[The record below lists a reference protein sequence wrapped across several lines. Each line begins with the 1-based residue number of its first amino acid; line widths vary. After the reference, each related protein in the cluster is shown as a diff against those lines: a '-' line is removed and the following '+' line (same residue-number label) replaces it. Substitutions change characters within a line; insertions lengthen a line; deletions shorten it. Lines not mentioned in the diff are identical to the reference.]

1 MNADIHVLT
10 GAYACDALDLSELGA
25 FEEHLA
31 SCDACAQEVAELRA
45 TAAALALAEAVE
57 PPAGLRERVMAEVAI
72 TRQLAPVVSP
82 LPPTDDESSGRSDG
96 PDRTGT
102 SASASSPEAGQSGR
116 PGSTAS
122 GSAEGGTT
130 GLSRRSVSR
139 RRPGGDRPTGRPW
152 TRSAAWVSAAA
163 LLVGLVALGGLVRH
177 QQNEINA
184 LRGQTSAVTTLLAA
198 PDAKV
203 VAGAVKTGGTA
214 TVISSGSDN
223 GIVFSANGLPPL
235 PAGKAYQLWMI
246 SGSVV
251 RPGPV
256 LEPVDGRIPAVFTG
270 NLDGAQTIAMTVE
283 PSAGSKQPTTTPI
296 LALTLSS

>member
-31 SCDACAQEVAELRA
+31 SCDSCAQEVTELRA

-82 LPPTDDESSGRSDG
+82 LPPTEDEPSGRSDG
-96 PDRTGT
+96 PDRSGT
-102 SASASSPEAGQSGR
+102 SNSARSPEAGRSG
-116 PGSTAS
+116 PGAS

-130 GLSRRSVSR
+130 GISRRSVSR
-139 RRPGGDRPTGRPW
+139 RRPPGDRPAGRRW

-177 QQNEINA
+177 QQSEIDA

-198 PDAKV
+198 PDAKA
-203 VAGAVKTGGTA
+203 VAGAVKIGGTV

-223 GIVFSANGLPPL
+223 GMVFSATGLPPL

-246 SGSVV
+246 NGSGV

-256 LEPVDGRIPAVFTG
+256 LEPVDGRIPAVFAG

-283 PSAGSKQPTTTPI
+283 PSSGSTHPTTTPV
-296 LALTLSS
+296 LLLTLAA

>member
-31 SCDACAQEVAELRA
+31 SCDSCTQEVAELRA

-72 TRQLAPVVSP
+72 TRQLAPLVSP
-82 LPPTDDESSGRSDG
+82 SQPTDDESSGQSESSDRS
-96 PDRTGT
+96 GT
-102 SASASSPEAGQSGR
+102 STSARSPEAGR
-116 PGSTAS
+116 PGPTAS
-122 GSAEGGTT
+122 GSAEGATA
-130 GLSRRSVSR
+130 GLSRRAVSR
-139 RRPGGDRPTGRPW
+139 RRPRGDRPAGRRW

-203 VAGAVKTGGTA
+203 VAGAVRTGGTA

-223 GIVFSANGLPPL
+223 GMVFSATGLPSL

-246 SGSVV
+246 NGSGV

-256 LEPVDGRIPAVFTG
+256 LEPVDGRIPAVFAG

-296 LALTLSS
+296 LMLTLSS